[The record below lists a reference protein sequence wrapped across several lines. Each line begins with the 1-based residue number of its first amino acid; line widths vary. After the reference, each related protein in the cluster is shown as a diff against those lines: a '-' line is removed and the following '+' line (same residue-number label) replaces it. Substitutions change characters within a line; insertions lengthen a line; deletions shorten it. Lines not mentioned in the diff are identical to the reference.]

1 MADGDST
8 LEGVGLR
15 PFANTFEGRRVL
27 VTGHTGF
34 KGSWLCLWLQML
46 GAEVSGLA
54 LDPDTSPSHWD
65 ILRLPGIV
73 DHRIDLN
80 DAPAVNRVVAECAP
94 EVIFHLAAQPLVR
107 RSYQEPV
114 TTFATNVI
122 GLVNLLEAIRKVTS
136 VRVVVN
142 ATTDKVYADNP
153 RPEGYVETDPL
164 GGYDPYSSSKACAEI
179 VTECYRKSFLGQ
191 ANVAVAT
198 ARAGNVIGGG
208 DWAEDRLVPDIMRAA
223 ALRQTVSV
231 RYPMAT
237 RPWQHVLEPL
247 SGYLRLAQ
255 LMLQAPLSQHA
266 WNFGPA
272 ADATLP
278 VGEVVTRFHDAW
290 PVFSV
295 QQAMGEHFHEAAILR
310 LDGRMAAEQLGWHS
324 TWGTSQTIARTV
336 EWYRA
341 FYEHR
346 NVQSQSDIEAY
357 VSSASREGL
366 SWAA

>member
-1 MADGDST
+1 
-8 LEGVGLR
+8 
-15 PFANTFEGRRVL
+15 
-27 VTGHTGF
+27 
-34 KGSWLCLWLQML
+34 
-46 GAEVSGLA
+46 
-54 LDPDTSPSHWD
+54 
-65 ILRLPGIV
+65 
-73 DHRIDLN
+73 
-80 DAPAVNRVVAECAP
+80 
-94 EVIFHLAAQPLVR
+94 
-107 RSYQEPV
+107 
-114 TTFATNVI
+114 
-122 GLVNLLEAIRKVTS
+122 
-136 VRVVVN
+136 
-142 ATTDKVYADNP
+142 
-153 RPEGYVETDPL
+153 
-164 GGYDPYSSSKACAEI
+164 
-179 VTECYRKSFLGQ
+179 
-191 ANVAVAT
+191 
-198 ARAGNVIGGG
+198 
-208 DWAEDRLVPDIMRAA
+208 MRAA

>member
-164 GGYDPYSSSKACAEI
+164 GATI
-179 VTECYRKSFLGQ
+179 HI
-191 ANVAVAT
+191 AVPR
-198 ARAGNVIGGG
+198 RAQ
-208 DWAEDRLVPDIMRAA
+208 R
-223 ALRQTVSV
+223 S
-231 RYPMAT
+231 
-237 RPWQHVLEPL
+237 
-247 SGYLRLAQ
+247 
-255 LMLQAPLSQHA
+255 
-266 WNFGPA
+266 
-272 ADATLP
+272 
-278 VGEVVTRFHDAW
+278 
-290 PVFSV
+290 
-295 QQAMGEHFHEAAILR
+295 
-310 LDGRMAAEQLGWHS
+310 
-324 TWGTSQTIARTV
+324 
-336 EWYRA
+336 
-341 FYEHR
+341 
-346 NVQSQSDIEAY
+346 
-357 VSSASREGL
+357 
-366 SWAA
+366 